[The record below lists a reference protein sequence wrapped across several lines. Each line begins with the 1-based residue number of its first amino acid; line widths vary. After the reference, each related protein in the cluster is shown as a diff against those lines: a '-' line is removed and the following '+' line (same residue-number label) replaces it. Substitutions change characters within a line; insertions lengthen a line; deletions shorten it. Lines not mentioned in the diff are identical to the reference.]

1 MIEGN
6 WGYVA
11 FGYLVSAAVLG
22 TYCARLAIGLRR
34 ARAIDAGARGSVEV
48 ETAVERGAT
57 AP

>member
-1 MIEGN
+1 MIAGN

-22 TYCARLAIGLRR
+22 AYCARLAIGLRR
-34 ARAIDAGARGSVEV
+34 ARATHLRLGEDGG
-48 ETAVERGAT
+48 ERQST